1 MIPLS
6 YAQQRLWFL
15 QQLQGPNTLFNVPL
29 LLRLRGVLHA
39 NALQTALDDVTNRHE
54 SLRTVF
60 ADVDGVGR
68 QIVRGAGQARVPFEL
83 REVDAGALEAAQR
96 QAAEHVFDLATEIPI
111 RATLFRLRP
120 DEHVLLLLLHH
131 IASDGSSLAPLIGD
145 LATAYAARRR
155 GQAPAWEPLP
165 VQYAD
170 YSLWQREWMNEER
183 DPDSSV
189 ARQIAY
195 WTSTLAGLPEQLTI
209 AADRPRPAH
218 TSHRGASV
226 VFKVSASVHRRLREL
241 ARETQSSLFMALHA
255 AVAALLSLHGAGE
268 DLPIG
273 TSVAGRDD
281 EAMEAMVGLFVN
293 LLVLR
298 TDTSGN
304 PSFRELLRRVR
315 QVDLAAFSHQA
326 LPFERV
332 VEAVNPLR
340 TQGAHPLF
348 QVALVLNNNASA
360 ASDFADLQLTF
371 DFMHVA
377 VAKYDLG
384 FGFVE
389 AFDEDGAPTGLSCDL
404 EYALDLYEPDTAQR
418 LVDRFLRLLSEATG
432 QPDLPLD
439 RIDLLE
445 ESERRHVLE
454 NWNATAHPVPA
465 DNLADAFAAVAMRTP
480 DAIAMRAG
488 ERAVTYGELDADAN
502 RLAHHLQSLGV
513 GPDVLVGLCLERS
526 PALLTA
532 TLAIVKAGAAY
543 LPLDPDYP
551 AERLAQMLG
560 ETMSPVLVTQAELVD
575 RLPAH
580 WGALVVLEEEAEAIA
595 QQPRTAPGHALQS
608 AHLAYAMYTSGSTG
622 LPKGI
627 AVTHRNVLDLA
638 LDRRWQDERQLRVL
652 LHSPQVF
659 DASTYEIWVPLLS
672 GREIVIAP
680 PGKTDIDAL
689 ARTIVEG
696 QVTALFL
703 TTALFRLIAD
713 MPDCL
718 AGVRTLW
725 SGGEAAS
732 PQAFQKVLDACSH
745 ATVVHVYGPTETTT
759 FATCH
764 PLPPRWRADGGV
776 PIGAPMDNT
785 RAYVLDR
792 RLRLVPIGVPGELY
806 IAGSGLAR
814 GYLRRPAL
822 TAERFVADPYGPP
835 GSRLYRT
842 GDLVRWRADGQ
853 LVFVG
858 RIDGQVKVRGFRIEP
873 GEIEAALREQAGVA
887 QAVVVARED
896 QPGHKRLVGYV
907 VAAPGQAPDPAALR
921 RRLGERLPEYMVPA
935 AIVLLE
941 ALPLTHNGKLD
952 HKSLPAPDFA
962 PAGRR
967 EPRTSQ
973 EVLLARLFA
982 DILGLEQV
990 GMDESFFDL
999 GGDSILAIQ
1008 LKARAQNAGVA
1019 FDLAHLFDH
1028 QSVARLAAIATFS
1041 VGGSAR
1047 PVEAFELISEA
1058 DRQCVPDHVE
1068 DAYPLSQVQAGMVF
1082 YNRYDTASSVY
1093 HVVFCASMRLP
1104 FEEAMIRGVL
1114 DELALRHEVLRTS
1127 YDFDR
1132 YSVPL
1137 QLVHRSAR
1145 VPLVVDDLRGLDE
1158 AEREAAF
1165 DRWCGQEAR
1174 SPFDVHVPPLL
1185 RVFVHRM
1192 TDVEFRFTLS
1202 FNHAV
1207 LDGWSD
1213 ASLVTEFMQRY
1224 QARLEGRALPAVPL
1238 PVRYRDYIALEQQ
1251 AIASE
1256 ATQRFW
1262 RDMLAGYRPV
1272 EPQRSVL
1279 PARRGASHAQPEDFA
1294 VIRISQRTFEGLVD
1308 LAQQSQ
1314 VPLKTILLSAH
1325 MAALSVLI
1333 GSRDVATA
1341 IVCHGRPEAVDAE
1354 KLIGLFLNAVFL
1366 RMRIGSVSWRGLIR
1380 DVMEAESRL
1389 FPHRRYPLPAILG
1402 DSGLRNGI
1410 GVIFNYIHFHVYDQL
1425 DELGKKLD
1433 VGSGEGHSAFPL
1445 GMDFQRDA
1453 NGITATVTGHSH
1465 LYDRATL
1472 QRYADGY
1479 ADILQTMAEA
1489 PDAPVGARSLLDD
1502 DETVRI
1508 LGEWS
1513 ADTRAVPGV
1522 SMPAGLRAER
1532 VRAYILDGTLQ
1543 PVPAGVTGALYLAGD
1558 GIENHHAGSP
1568 APTAC
1573 SFIAH
1578 PFADGRRLYRTGD
1591 LASWS
1596 PDGSLMLHAPAER
1609 PAQGTD
1615 CAIDI
1620 ERVDT
1625 LLRAHPAIAH
1635 AASVLREDEPGRKQ
1649 LVSYVITGPGQS
1661 VDADE
1666 LRSRLSQWLPTHIA
1680 STLVITAPQRS
1691 AGHGARLDQET
1702 SMLW

>member
-29 LLRLRGVLHA
+29 LLKLRGALRA
-39 NALQTALDDVTNRHE
+39 DALQAALDDVASRHE

-60 ADVDGVGR
+60 ADVEGVGR
-68 QIVRGAGQARVPFEL
+68 QIVREAAQARVPFEL
-83 REVDAGALEAAQR
+83 REVDAGALEAAQCE
-96 QAAEHVFDLATEIPI
+96 AAGHVFDLATEIPI
-111 RATLFRLRP
+111 RATLFRLGP

-131 IASDGSSLAPLIGD
+131 IASDGSSLAPLTGD
-145 LATAYAARRR
+145 LAAAYAARCR
-155 GQAPAWEPLP
+155 GQAPAWAPLP

-170 YSLWQREWMNEER
+170 YSLWQREWMNEAH
-183 DPDSSV
+183 DPASSV
-189 ARQIAY
+189 AHEIDY
-195 WTSTLAGLPEQLTI
+195 WTSALAGLPEQLTI

-218 TSHRGASV
+218 ASHRGASV
-226 VFKVSASVHRRLREL
+226 VFRIPAPVHRRLREL
-241 ARETQSSLFMALHA
+241 ARETQASLFMALHA
-255 AVAALLSLHGAGE
+255 AVAALLSLHGAGD

-298 TDTSGN
+298 TDTSGQ
-304 PSFRELLRRVR
+304 PGLRELIRRVR
-315 QVDLAAFSHQA
+315 AVDLAAFSHQA

-332 VEAVNPLR
+332 VELVNPQR

-348 QVALVLNNNASA
+348 QVALVLNNNAAA
-360 ASDFADLQLTF
+360 ASAFADLQLTL

-389 AFDEDGAPTGLSCDL
+389 EFDADGAPAGLGCDL

-418 LVDRFLRLLSEATG
+418 LVDRFLRLLSAATA

-445 ESERRHVLE
+445 ASERLHVLE
-454 NWNATAHPVPA
+454 HWNATAHAVPA
-465 DNLADAFAAVAMRTP
+465 DNLADAFATVATRTPDAVAMR
-480 DAIAMRAG
+480 AG
-488 ERAVTYGELDADAN
+488 DRTMTYGELDADAN

-526 PALLTA
+526 PELLTA

-551 AERLAQMLG
+551 AERLTQMLS
-560 ETMSPVLVTQAELVD
+560 ESMAPVLVTQADLLD
-575 RLPAH
+575 RLPTH

-595 QQPRTAPGHALQS
+595 QQPPTAPMHTLQP

-638 LDRRWQDERQLRVL
+638 LDRRWQDDRQQRVL

-672 GREIVIAP
+672 GRQIVVAP

-689 ARTIVEG
+689 ARTIVDG

-713 MPDCL
+713 MPECL

-732 PQAFQKVLDACSH
+732 TQAFEKVMKACPH
-745 ATVVHVYGPTETTT
+745 ARIVHVYGPTETTT

-764 PLPPRWRADGGV
+764 ALPPLWQADGGV

-792 RLRLVPIGVPGELY
+792 RLRPVPIGVPGELY
-806 IAGSGLAR
+806 LAGSGLAR

-835 GSRLYRT
+835 GGRLYRT

-858 RIDGQVKVRGFRIEP
+858 RIDAQVKIRGFRIEP

-907 VAAPGQAPDPAALR
+907 VAAAGQAPDPAALR
-921 RRLGERLPEYMVPA
+921 RQLGARLPEYMVPA
-935 AIVLLE
+935 AVVLLE

-952 HKSLPAPDFA
+952 HKSLPAPDFV

-967 EPRTSQ
+967 EPRTAQ

-1028 QSVARLAAIATFS
+1028 QSVARLAAIATFP
-1041 VGGSAR
+1041 VDGQAR
-1047 PVEAFELISEA
+1047 PVEAFELIAEA
-1058 DRQCVPDHVE
+1058 DRQLVPEHIE

-1082 YNRYDTASSVY
+1082 YNRYDTASSLY

-1104 FEEAMIRGVL
+1104 FDAAAMRGVL

-1137 QLVHRSAR
+1137 QLVHRSAS
-1145 VPLVVDDLRGLDE
+1145 VPLAVDDLRGLDE

-1165 DRWCGQEAR
+1165 DRWCGQESR
-1174 SPFDVHVPPLL
+1174 NPFDVHEPPLL

-1192 TDVEFRFTLS
+1192 TDAEFRFTLS

-1224 QARLEGRALPAVPL
+1224 QARLEKRTVPAVPL
-1238 PVRYRDYIALEQQ
+1238 PIKYRDYIALELQ
-1251 AIASE
+1251 AIAAE
-1256 ATQRFW
+1256 TTQRFW

-1272 EPQRSVL
+1272 EAQRSVL
-1279 PARRGASHAQPEDFA
+1279 PVREDASHAPPEHYA
-1294 VIRISQRTFEGLVD
+1294 LIEISNRTFEGLVD

-1325 MAALSVLI
+1325 MAALSALT

-1341 IVCHGRPEAVDAE
+1341 IVTHGRPEAVDAE

-1366 RMRIGSVSWRGLIR
+1366 RMRIGSTSWRGLIR

-1389 FPHRRYPLPAILG
+1389 FPHRRYPLPTILR
-1402 DSGLRNGI
+1402 DSGLKNGI

-1425 DELGKKLD
+1425 NELGKKLD

-1453 NGITATVTGHSH
+1453 NGITATVTGHGH
-1465 LYDRATL
+1465 LYDLATL

-1479 ADILQTMAEA
+1479 AGVLKTMAEA
-1489 PDAPVGARSLLDD
+1489 PDAPVGTRSLLDD
-1502 DETVRI
+1502 EETARI
-1508 LGEWS
+1508 LGAWS
-1513 ADTRAVPGV
+1513 AATRAVPGA
-1522 SMPAGLRAER
+1522 SMPAGLRAEK
-1532 VRAYILDGTLQ
+1532 VHAYILDGTLQ

-1558 GIENHHAGSP
+1558 GIESHHAGSP
-1568 APTAC
+1568 AATAC
-1573 SFIAH
+1573 RFIAH
-1578 PFADGRRLYRTGD
+1578 PFTAGRRLYRTGE
-1591 LASWS
+1591 LAYWS
-1596 PDGSLMLHAPAER
+1596 ADGSPVLQAPAGR
-1609 PAQGTD
+1609 PAPGAD
-1615 CAIDI
+1615 SAIDI
-1620 ERVDT
+1620 ERIDA
-1625 LLRAHPAIAH
+1625 LLCAHPAIAH
-1635 AASVLREDEPGRKQ
+1635 ASSVLREDEPGRKQ
-1649 LVSYVITGPGQS
+1649 LVSYVVTGPGQS
-1661 VDADE
+1661 VNADE
-1666 LRSRLSQWLPTHIA
+1666 LRGRVSRLLPAYVA
-1680 STLVITAPQRS
+1680 STLVITAPQPS
-1691 AGHGARLDQET
+1691 AVRGARLEQET

>member
-39 NALQTALDDVTNRHE
+39 DALQAALDDVVGRHE

-60 ADVDGVGR
+60 ADVEGVGR
-68 QIVRGAGQARVPFEL
+68 QIVRGAEQARVPFEL
-83 REVDAGALEAAQR
+83 REVDAEALEAAQQ
-96 QAAEHVFDLATEIPI
+96 QAAEYVFDLAADIPI
-111 RATLFRLRP
+111 RATLFRLGP

-131 IASDGSSLAPLIGD
+131 IASDGSSLAPLTGD
-145 LATAYAARRR
+145 LATAYAARCR
-155 GQAPAWEPLP
+155 GQAPAWQPLA

-183 DPDSSV
+183 DPGSGV

-218 TSHRGASV
+218 ASHRGASV
-226 VFKVSASVHRRLREL
+226 VFKVSAPVHRRLRDL
-241 ARETQSSLFMALHA
+241 ARETQSSLFMVLHA
-255 AVAALLSLHGAGE
+255 AVAALLTLHGAGE

-304 PSFRELLRRVR
+304 PSFRELIRRAR
-315 QVDLAAFSHQA
+315 GIDLDAFSHQA

-332 VEAVNPLR
+332 VDAVNPLR
-340 TQGAHPLF
+340 TQSAHPLF

-360 ASDFADLQLTF
+360 ASDFAGLQLSFEFT
-371 DFMHVA
+371 HVA

-384 FGFVE
+384 FGFAE
-389 AFDEDGAPTGLSCDL
+389 DIDADGAPAGLGGDL

-418 LVDRFLRLLSEATG
+418 LVDRFLRLLSEVTA

-445 ESERRHVLE
+445 APERRQVLE
-454 NWNATAHPVPA
+454 NWNATAHAVPA
-465 DNLADAFAAVAMRTP
+465 DNLADAFAAVAVRAP

-488 ERAVTYGELDADAN
+488 DRTLTYGELDAHAN

-560 ETMSPVLVTQAELVD
+560 ESMSPVLVTQADLVD

-595 QQPRTAPGHALQS
+595 QQPQS
-608 AHLAYAMYTSGSTG
+608 APRHTLQPDHLAYAMYTSGSTG

-638 LDRRWQDERQLRVL
+638 LDRRWQDERQQRVL

-659 DASTYEIWVPLLS
+659 DASTYEIWVPLLG
-672 GREIVIAP
+672 GRQLVIAP

-689 ARTIVEG
+689 ARTIVDG

-718 AGVRTLW
+718 GGVRTLW

-732 PQAFQKVLDACSH
+732 PQAFEKVLAACPN

-764 PLPPRWRADGGV
+764 PLPPQWQADDGA
-776 PIGAPMDNT
+776 PIGAPLDNT

-792 RLRLVPIGVPGELY
+792 NLHPVPIGVPGELY
-806 IAGSGLAR
+806 LAGSGLAR

-835 GSRLYRT
+835 GGRLYRT

-858 RIDGQVKVRGFRIEP
+858 RIDDQLKIRGFRIEP
-873 GEIEAALREQAGVA
+873 GEIEEALREQAGVA

-907 VAAPGQAPDPAALR
+907 VAAAGQVPDPAALR
-921 RRLGERLPEYMVPA
+921 RQLGARLPEYMVPV

-952 HKSLPAPDFA
+952 HKLLPAPDFV

-1028 QSVARLAAIATFS
+1028 QSVAKLAAIATFS
-1041 VGGSAR
+1041 VGASAR
-1047 PVEAFELISEA
+1047 PVEAFELISAA
-1058 DRQCVPDHVE
+1058 DRQLVPEHVE
-1068 DAYPLSQVQAGMVF
+1068 DAYPLSRVQAGMVF
-1082 YNRYDTASSVY
+1082 YNRYDTASSLY
-1093 HVVFCASMRLP
+1093 HVVFCASMQLP
-1104 FEEAMIRGVL
+1104 FEEALMRGVL
-1114 DELALRHEVLRTS
+1114 DELTLRHEVLRTS

-1132 YSVPL
+1132 YSAPL
-1137 QLVHRSAR
+1137 QLVHRSVR
-1145 VPLVVDDLRGLDE
+1145 VPLVADDLRGLE
-1158 AEREAAF
+1158 GPQREAAF
-1165 DRWCGQEAR
+1165 DRWCAQEAR
-1174 SPFDVHVPPLL
+1174 SPFDVHVAPLL

-1224 QARLEGRALPAVPL
+1224 QARLEQRDLPALPL
-1238 PVRYRDYIALEQQ
+1238 PIKYRDYIALEQQ

-1262 RDMLAGYRPV
+1262 RDMLAGYRPL

-1279 PARRGASHAQPEDFA
+1279 PTRESASHAQPEHF
-1294 VIRISQRTFEGLVD
+1294 VLIRISNQTFEGLVD

-1325 MAALSVLI
+1325 MAGLSALT

-1341 IVCHGRPEAVDAE
+1341 IVSHGRPEAVDAE
-1354 KLIGLFLNAVFL
+1354 KLIGMFLNAVFL
-1366 RMRIGSVSWRGLIR
+1366 RMRIGSASWRGLIR
-1380 DVMEAESRL
+1380 DVVEAESRL
-1389 FPHRRYPLPAILG
+1389 FPHRRYPLPSILG
-1402 DSGLRNGI
+1402 DSGLKNGI

-1465 LYDRATL
+1465 LYDQATL
-1472 QRYADGY
+1472 QRYADCY
-1479 ADILQTMAEA
+1479 ADILKTMAEA
-1489 PDAPVGARSLLDD
+1489 PDAPVSARSLLDD
-1502 DETVRI
+1502 EETARI

-1513 ADTRAVPGV
+1513 ADTRAVPGA

-1532 VRAYILDGTLQ
+1532 VRAYILDGALQ
-1543 PVPAGVTGALYLAGD
+1543 PVPAGVTGALYLAGED
-1558 GIENHHAGSP
+1558 IEIHHAGSP
-1568 APTAC
+1568 ALTAR

-1596 PDGSLMLHAPAER
+1596 TDGSLMLCASAER
-1609 PAQGTD
+1609 STQGTD
-1615 CAIDI
+1615 SAIDI
-1620 ERVDT
+1620 DRVDA
-1625 LLRAHPAIAH
+1625 LLCAHPAITH

-1666 LRSRLSQWLPTHIA
+1666 LRGRLSQLLPTHVA
-1680 STLVITAPQRS
+1680 STFVITAPQRS

>member
-15 QQLQGPNTLFNVPL
+15 QQLQGPSTLFNVPL

-39 NALQTALDDVTNRHE
+39 DALQAALDDVASRHE

-68 QIVRGAGQARVPFEL
+68 QIVRAAGQARVPFEL
-83 REVDAGALEAAQR
+83 RAVDADALEAAQR
-96 QAAEHVFDLATEIPI
+96 QAAEYVFDLATEIPI

-131 IASDGSSLAPLIGD
+131 IASDGSSLAPLVGD
-145 LATAYAARRR
+145 LATAYAARRG

-195 WTSTLAGLPEQLTI
+195 WTSTLAGLPEQLTV

-218 TSHRGASV
+218 ASHRGASV
-226 VFKVSASVHRRLREL
+226 VFKVSAPVHRRLRAL
-241 ARETQSSLFMALHA
+241 AHETQSSLFMALHA

-298 TDTSGN
+298 TDTSGK
-304 PSFRELLRRVR
+304 PGFRELLRRAR

-332 VEAVNPLR
+332 VELVNPLR

-348 QVALVLNNNASA
+348 QVALVLNNNASVA
-360 ASDFADLQLTF
+360 VDFADLQLTF
-371 DFMHVA
+371 DFMQVP

-389 AFDEDGAPTGLSCDL
+389 TLDADGTPAGLSCDL

-418 LVDRFLRLLSEATG
+418 LVDRFLRLLSAATE
-432 QPDLPLD
+432 QPDLPLE

-445 ESERRHVLE
+445 ASERRRLLE
-454 NWNATAHPVPA
+454 DWNATAHAASA
-465 DNLADAFAAVAMRTP
+465 DNLADAFADVAMRMP
-480 DAIAMRAG
+480 HAIAMRAG
-488 ERAVTYGELDADAN
+488 DRTVTYAELDADAN
-502 RLAHHLQSLGV
+502 RLAHYLQSLGV

-526 PALLTA
+526 SELLTA

-560 ETMSPVLVTQAELVD
+560 ETMSPVLVTQADLVD

-580 WGALVVLEEEAEAIA
+580 WGVLVVLEEEAEAIA
-595 QQPRTAPGHALQS
+595 QQPRTAPRHALQ
-608 AHLAYAMYTSGSTG
+608 ADHLAYAMYTSGSTG
-622 LPKGI
+622 VPKGI
-627 AVTHRNVLDLA
+627 GITHRNVLDLA
-638 LDRRWQDERQLRVL
+638 LDRRWQDERQQRVL
-652 LHSPQVF
+652 WHSPQVF
-659 DASTYEIWVPLLS
+659 DASTYEIWVPLLG
-672 GREIVIAP
+672 GRQIVIAP

-689 ARTIVEG
+689 AKTIVDG

-732 PQAFQKVLDACSH
+732 PQAFQKIRDACPQL
-745 ATVVHVYGPTETTT
+745 TLVHVYGPTETTT

-764 PLPPRWRADGGV
+764 PLPPHWRADAGV

-792 RLRLVPIGVPGELY
+792 SLRPVPVGVPGELY
-806 IAGSGLAR
+806 LAGSGLAR

-853 LVFVG
+853 LVFVD
-858 RIDGQVKVRGFRIEP
+858 RIDGQVKIRGFRIEP

-907 VAAPGQAPDPAALR
+907 VAAADQAPDPAALR
-921 RRLGERLPEYMVPA
+921 RRLGERLPEYMVPV

-952 HKSLPAPDFA
+952 HKSLPAPDFV
-962 PAGRR
+962 PAGGRK
-967 EPRTSQ
+967 PRTAQ

-990 GMDESFFDL
+990 GIDESFFDL

-1028 QSVARLAAIATFS
+1028 QSVAKLAATATFS
-1041 VGGSAR
+1041 VGGAAR
-1047 PVEAFELISEA
+1047 PVEAFELISAA
-1058 DRQCVPDHVE
+1058 DRQGVPAHVE
-1068 DAYPLSQVQAGMVF
+1068 DAYPLSQVQAGMLF
-1082 YNRYDTASSVY
+1082 YNRYDTASSLY

-1104 FEEAMIRGVL
+1104 FDEALMRGVL

-1165 DRWCGQEAR
+1165 DRWSRQEAL

-1185 RVFVHRM
+1185 RVFVHRI
-1192 TDVEFRFTLS
+1192 TDEEFRFTLS

-1224 QARLEGRALPAVPL
+1224 QARLEGRALPAEPL
-1238 PVRYRDYIALEQQ
+1238 PIKYRDYIALEQQ
-1251 AIASE
+1251 ALAAE

-1262 RDMLAGYRPV
+1262 RGMLAGYRPA

-1279 PARRGASHAQPEDFA
+1279 PMQGGASHALPEHFA
-1294 VIRISQRTFEGLVD
+1294 FIRISKRTFEGLVA

-1314 VPLKTILLSAH
+1314 VPLKTVLLSAH
-1325 MAALSVLI
+1325 MAALSALT

-1341 IVCHGRPEAVDAE
+1341 VVSHGRPEAVDAE
-1354 KLIGLFLNAVFL
+1354 KLIGMFLNAVFL
-1366 RMRIGSVSWRGLIR
+1366 RMRVGSGSWRSLIR
-1380 DVMEAESRL
+1380 DVVEAESRL
-1389 FPHRRYPLPAILG
+1389 FPHRRYPLPTILG
-1402 DSGLRNGI
+1402 DSGLKNGI

-1425 DELGKKLD
+1425 NELGKKLD

-1465 LYDRATL
+1465 LYDQATL
-1472 QRYADGY
+1472 QRYADAY
-1479 ADILQTMAEA
+1479 ADVLQTMAEA
-1489 PDAPVGARSLLDD
+1489 PDAPVGARSLLDHE
-1502 DETVRI
+1502 ETARI

-1513 ADTRAVPGV
+1513 ASTRALAGA
-1522 SMPAGLRAER
+1522 SMPAGLSAQR

-1543 PVPAGVTGALYLAGD
+1543 PVPAGVTGALYLAAD
-1558 GIENHHAGSP
+1558 GVDKHHAGSP
-1568 APTAC
+1568 AATAC
-1573 SFIAH
+1573 SFVAH
-1578 PFADGRRLYRTGD
+1578 PFAEGRRLYRSGD
-1591 LASWS
+1591 LAYWS
-1596 PDGSLMLHAPAER
+1596 ADGALMLHAPAGR
-1609 PAQGTD
+1609 PTHDADG
-1615 CAIDI
+1615 AIDI
-1620 ERVDT
+1620 ERIDA
-1625 LLRAHPAIAH
+1625 LLCAHPAIAH
-1635 AASVLREDEPGRKQ
+1635 AASVLRENEPGRKQ
-1649 LVSYVITGPGQS
+1649 LVSYVVTQPGQS

-1666 LRSRLSQWLPTHIA
+1666 LRGRLGPLLPAYVA
-1680 STLVITAPQRS
+1680 STFVMTALQPSTVR
-1691 AGHGARLDQET
+1691 GARLDQET

>member
-15 QQLQGPNTLFNVPL
+15 QQLQDPNTLFNVPL
-29 LLRLRGVLHA
+29 LLKLRGELRA
-39 NALQTALDDVTNRHE
+39 DALQAALDDVARRHE

-60 ADVDGVGR
+60 ADVEGVGR
-68 QIVRGAGQARVPFEL
+68 QIVREAAQARVPFEL

-96 QAAEHVFDLATEIPI
+96 EAAGHVFDLAVEIPI
-111 RATLFRLRP
+111 RATLFRLGP

-131 IASDGSSLAPLIGD
+131 IASDGSSLAPLTGD
-145 LATAYAARRR
+145 LATAYAARCR

-189 ARQIAY
+189 AREIAH

-209 AADRPRPAH
+209 AADRPRPVHA
-218 TSHRGASV
+218 SHRGASV
-226 VFKVSASVHRRLREL
+226 VFRIPAPEHRRLREL
-241 ARETQSSLFMALHA
+241 ARETQASLFMALHA

-298 TDTSGN
+298 TDTSGQ
-304 PSFRELLRRVR
+304 PGFRELIRRTR
-315 QVDLAAFSHQA
+315 GVDLDAFSNQA

-332 VEAVNPLR
+332 VEIVNPQR

-348 QVALVLNNNASA
+348 QVALVLNNNAAA
-360 ASDFADLQLTF
+360 ASDFADLQLTL

-389 AFDEDGAPTGLSCDL
+389 EFDADGAPAGLGCDL
-404 EYALDLYEPDTAQR
+404 EYALDLYEPATAQR
-418 LVDRFLRLLSEATG
+418 LVDRFLRLLAEATEH
-432 QPDLPLD
+432 PDLPLD

-445 ESERRHVLE
+445 ASERLHVLE
-454 NWNATAHPVPA
+454 HWNATDRAVPA

-488 ERAVTYGELDADAN
+488 DRTLTYGELDADAN

-513 GPDVLVGLCLERS
+513 GPDVLVGLCLQRS
-526 PALLTA
+526 PELLTA

-551 AERLAQMLG
+551 AERLTQMLG
-560 ETMSPVLVTQAELVD
+560 ESMAPVLVTQADLVD
-575 RLPAH
+575 RLPTH
-580 WGALVVLEEEAEAIA
+580 WGALVVLEEEAGAIA
-595 QQPRTAPGHALQS
+595 RQPRTAPTHALQP

-638 LDRRWQDERQLRVL
+638 LDRRWQDERQQRVL

-659 DASTYEIWVPLLS
+659 DASTYEIWVPLLA
-672 GREIVIAP
+672 GRQIVIAP

-689 ARTIVEG
+689 ARTIVDG

-732 PQAFQKVLDACSH
+732 SQAFEKVIRACPH

-764 PLPPRWRADGGV
+764 PLPPRWQADSGV

-792 RLRLVPIGVPGELY
+792 RLRPVPIGVPGELY
-806 IAGSGLAR
+806 IAGTGLAR
-814 GYLRRPAL
+814 GYLRPPAL

-858 RIDGQVKVRGFRIEP
+858 RIDAQVKIRGFRIEP

-907 VAAPGQAPDPAALR
+907 VAAADHTPDPAALR
-921 RRLGERLPEYMVPA
+921 RQLGARLPDYMVPV

-952 HKSLPAPDFA
+952 HKSLPAPDFV

-967 EPRTSQ
+967 EPRTAQ

-1041 VGGSAR
+1041 VGGHAR
-1047 PVEAFELISEA
+1047 PVEAFELITEA
-1058 DRQCVPDHVE
+1058 DRQLVPEHIE

-1082 YNRYDTASSVY
+1082 YNRYDTASSLY

-1104 FEEAMIRGVL
+1104 FDAAAMRGAL

-1132 YSVPL
+1132 YSEPL
-1137 QLVHRSAR
+1137 QLVHRSAS
-1145 VPLVVDDLRGLDE
+1145 VPLVVDDLRGLAE

-1174 SPFDVHVPPLL
+1174 SPFDIHVPPLL

-1192 TDVEFRFTLS
+1192 TDEEFRFTLS

-1224 QARLEGRALPAVPL
+1224 QARLDERTLPAVPL
-1238 PVRYRDYIALEQQ
+1238 PIKYRDYIALEQQ

-1256 ATQRFW
+1256 ATQHFW

-1272 EPQRSVL
+1272 EAHRSV
-1279 PARRGASHAQPEDFA
+1279 PPTREDASHAPPEHYA
-1294 VIRISQRTFEGLVD
+1294 LIEISNRTFEGLVD

-1325 MAALSVLI
+1325 MAALSALT

-1341 IVCHGRPEAVDAE
+1341 IVTHGRPEAVDAE

-1366 RMRIGSVSWRGLIR
+1366 RMRIGSTSWRGLIR

-1389 FPHRRYPLPAILG
+1389 FPHRRYPLPTILR
-1402 DSGLRNGI
+1402 DSGLKNGI

-1425 DELGKKLD
+1425 NELGKKLD

-1465 LYDRATL
+1465 LYDPATL

-1479 ADILQTMAEA
+1479 AGVLKTMAEA

-1502 DETVRI
+1502 EEAARI

-1513 ADTRAVPGV
+1513 AATRAIPGA
-1522 SMPAGLRAER
+1522 SMPPGLRAEK
-1532 VRAYILDGTLQ
+1532 VHAYILDGTLQ
-1543 PVPAGVTGALYLAGD
+1543 PVAAGVTGALYLAGD

-1568 APTAC
+1568 ALAAR
-1573 SFIAH
+1573 SFVAH

-1596 PDGSLMLHAPAER
+1596 ADGSLMLHAPAGR
-1609 PAQGTD
+1609 STQGAD
-1615 CAIDI
+1615 AAIDI
-1620 ERVDT
+1620 ERVDA
-1625 LLRAHPAIAH
+1625 LLCAHPAIAH
-1635 AASVLREDEPGRKQ
+1635 ASSVLREDEPGRKQ
-1649 LVSYVITGPGQS
+1649 LVSYVIAEPGQA

-1666 LRSRLSQWLPTHIA
+1666 LRSRVSPLLPAYVA
-1680 STLVITAPQRS
+1680 STFVITAPQQAAAR
-1691 AGHGARLDQET
+1691 GARLDQET